1 MNWKRIRQSSVAVMA
16 IIIIAKLIGLMR
28 DIVLANYFGTTNISD
43 AYITAST
50 VPTLLFYFIGHSLST
65 AYIPMYN
72 KVKVAIGEKSAQKYS
87 NNLLTAALIIA
98 TIIVVI
104 LLAFPMVTVK
114 LFAVG
119 FDTETAQI
127 ASKLIRISAPS
138 IYLMTMINI
147 CGGYLQ
153 ANKSFL
159 APAAISLPRN
169 IAIIVSIALAASLGT
184 DILGWGLL
192 ASYVLEFLFLA
203 PFVIKKG
210 YVYKPYLNLK
220 DEDLKQTLYI
230 VAPILLGMSVSQI
243 NKIIDRSLA
252 STFVEGGLSAL
263 TYGSFINTAISEVL
277 VTGII
282 TILFSK
288 CAEYVAK
295 GEDEKVVKQY
305 SSTINTMLFILIP
318 ATVGILVLAKPIVSL
333 LLSRGC
339 FDETSLEM
347 TSSALRFYALCLC
360 FTALRDVTVKIF
372 YAYKNTKATTITSII
387 SICINIGL
395 NFLLSHFMGINGLAL
410 ATSIAIT
417 IQTIVLYI
425 ILKKKL
431 KKIGTKATFVMVLK
445 SVISATIMAF
455 VTYFSYEVF
464 NPIMPG
470 TVATLLAI
478 LISCIVYFGIALLLK
493 TEPIINLI
501 HKLFRKKRSSTG
513 D

>member
-1 MNWKRIRQSSVAVMA
+1 MNWSKIKQSSVAVMT
-16 IIIIAKLIGLMR
+16 IIIVSKLIGIMR
-28 DIVLANYFGTTNISD
+28 DMVLANYFGTTNISD
-43 AYITAST
+43 AYIIAST
-50 VPTLLFYFIGHSLST
+50 VPTLLFFFIGHSLST

-72 KVKVAIGEKSAQKYS
+72 KVKVAGGEKSAQKYS

-98 TIIVVI
+98 TIIVVV
-104 LLAFPMVTVK
+104 LLAFPTATVK
-114 LFAVG
+114 LFAIG
-119 FDTETAQI
+119 FDEETAKI
-127 ASKLIRISAPS
+127 ASRLIRISAPS

-184 DILGWGLL
+184 DVLGWGLL

-210 YVYKPYLNLK
+210 YIYKPYLKLK
-220 DEDLKQTLYI
+220 DEDLKQTLYVI
-230 VAPILLGMSVSQI
+230 APILLGMSVSQI

-295 GEDEKVVKQY
+295 GEDDKVVKQY
-305 SSTINTMLFILIP
+305 SSTINTMLFVLIP
-318 ATVGILVLAKPIVSL
+318 ATVGILILAEPIVSL
-333 LLSRGC
+333 LLSRGN
-339 FDETSLEM
+339 FNEESLAM
-347 TSSALRFYALCLC
+347 TSGALRFYALCLC
-360 FTALRDVTVKIF
+360 FTAVRDVTVKIF
-372 YAYKNTKATTITSII
+372 YAYKSTKVTTITSII
-387 SICINIGL
+387 SISINIGL

-410 ATSIAIT
+410 ATSIAISV
-417 IQTIVLYI
+417 QTIILYVLF
-425 ILKKKL
+425 KKKL
-431 KKIGTKATFVMVLK
+431 KSIGTKNTIITVIK
-445 SVISATIMAF
+445 SVASAVLMGIA
-455 VTYFSYEVF
+455 TYFSYKALASCMYET
-464 NPIMPG
+464 I
-470 TVATLLAI
+470 ATI
-478 LISCIVYFGIALLLK
+478 LTIIISCAIYFVVALILK
-493 TEPIINLI
+493 TEPIMNII
-501 HKLFRKKRSSTG
+501 EKFRKKENTIG
-513 D
+513 E